1 MSLFAPEAEDND
13 EPVRQTA
20 QQLAHHF
27 LKLWVVGLVAYAGM
41 YLFKLRTGLD
51 LWRKSYERERY
62 RTDPVE
68 WADMPSTFV
77 SDLPMIVTGAV
88 VWALVLGLVFSIYYR
103 ESRDARRR
111 AA

>member
-13 EPVRQTA
+13 EPIRHTPRQLLRYFA
-20 QQLAHHF
+20 GVYA
-27 LKLWVVGLVAYAGM
+27 VGLVVFSGA

-51 LWRKSYERERY
+51 LWRKSFERERY
-62 RTDPVE
+62 RTDPVS
-68 WADMPSTFV
+68 WADIPSTFV
-77 SDLPMIVTGAV
+77 SDIPMIVTGAV
-88 VWALVLGLVFSIYYR
+88 VWLLFLGVVFSIYNR